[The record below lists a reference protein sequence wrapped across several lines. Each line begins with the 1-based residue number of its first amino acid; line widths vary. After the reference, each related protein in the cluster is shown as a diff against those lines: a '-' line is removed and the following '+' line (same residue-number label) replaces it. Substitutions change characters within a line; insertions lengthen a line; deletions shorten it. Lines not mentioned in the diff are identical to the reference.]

1 MTVLS
6 TYFVLLLLRAFLF
19 LFSKRQTPRGACRE
33 PLFSLSDSPYVFV
46 LPSRGRS
53 SERNGLY
60 LMLTAFSGPGII
72 AHSQRFG
79 RKPGQELVC
88 EHRFHTLSAHEHISK
103 TSSKKQTITK
113 RYFDHASRN
122 SFASLPICCGFAS
135 LSFS

>member
-103 TSSKKQTITK
+103 TSSKPNNKSTNIHNIRVYVALQSL
-113 RYFDHASRN
+113 YN
-122 SFASLPICCGFAS
+122 SLTHCLHKNP
-135 LSFS
+135 